1 MTNIMEKQFYRQRK
15 DFDLS
20 CIERDKKLTMP
31 EGVEYTENIAYT
43 KDGNPSHQLD
53 IYRPKDREGEV
64 LPVIINV
71 HGGGLIIG
79 NKGFNKY
86 FCSLLCKKGFLVYSI
101 EYRLIPD
108 CMIYD
113 QFRDVF
119 MAMDY
124 ISGRIRTDGGD
135 ESHVYM
141 VGDSG
146 GACLIMYTNA
156 IQNNKKIAKAA
167 GVKPSDLHIN
177 AIGFIS

>member
-1 MTNIMEKQFYRQRK
+1 MANIMEKQFYKQRS
-15 DFDLS
+15 DFDKS

-43 KDGNPSHQLD
+43 NDGNPSHQLD

-113 QFRDVF
+113 QFKDVF
-119 MAMDY
+119 MGMDY
-124 ISGRIRTDGGD
+124 IKGRIKSDGGD

-156 IQNNKKIAKAA
+156 IQNNYEMARAA
-167 GVKPSDLHIN
+167 GV
-177 AIGFIS
+177 